1 MELCDK
7 WLCNTW
13 WWRLSKQLEIEVELL
28 LILFQ
33 KESSSR
39 IIRII
44 LEIILIEIDV
54 VCIEF

>member
-7 WLCNTW
+7 WLCDTW

>member
-7 WLCNTW
+7 WLCDTW
-13 WWRLSKQLEIEVELL
+13 WWRLSKQLEIEVERN
-28 LILFQ
+28 FQ
-33 KESSSR
+33 V
-39 IIRII
+39 IRII

>member
-7 WLCNTW
+7 WLCDTW

-44 LEIILIEIDV
+44 LEIILTEIDV

>member
-1 MELCDK
+1 MAL
-7 WLCNTW
+7 WYMVITI
-13 WWRLSKQLEIEVELL
+13 IEAVRNWSW
-28 LILFQ
+28 
-33 KESSSR
+33 KEFSSR

>member
-7 WLCNTW
+7 WLCDTW
-13 WWRLSKQLEIEVELL
+13 WWRLSKELEIEVKLL

>member
-7 WLCNTW
+7 WLCDTW

-39 IIRII
+39 IIQII